1 MRSTQAADGFYEELF
16 PAVDM
21 VRQKPG
27 LFPNY
32 LHGTRRVVLDRYPF
46 SVVFHELHARFRSL
60 PLATQSAV
68 RVIGPAAFS
77 LLGVSNLRPR
87 NALI

>member
-46 SVVFHELHARFRSL
+46 SVVFHEPPRKIQIIAVGHAKR
-60 PLATQSAV
+60 
-68 RVIGPAAFS
+68 
-77 LLGVSNLRPR
+77 RPGYWAGR
-87 NALI
+87 L